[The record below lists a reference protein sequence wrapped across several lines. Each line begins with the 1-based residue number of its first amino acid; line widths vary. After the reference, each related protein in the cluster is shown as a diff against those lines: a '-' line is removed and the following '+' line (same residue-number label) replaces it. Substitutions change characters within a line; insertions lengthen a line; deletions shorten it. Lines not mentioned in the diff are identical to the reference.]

1 MFGQFLTKSKRSASR
16 RYKTVTKE
24 EFTIYQ
30 AEMARMR
37 KNDLKQNFIKKDKPP
52 SALCTFLEDNMYIAD
67 LSFPRT

>member
-1 MFGQFLTKSKRSASR
+1 
-16 RYKTVTKE
+16 
-24 EFTIYQ
+24 
-30 AEMARMR
+30 MARMR